1 MPRRPPGRASRL
13 AIAALIVTGLALS
26 AGSAGAGEA
35 PPGGKVYIEI
45 NPSDQRRLPI
55 AIVDFANAALPAGA
69 QASGQNEQ
77 GLGRLLAQVI
87 GADLDF
93 TGLFRVLDPAG
104 FIEDPKKAAFTVK
117 EIDFRDWTAAGAEAL
132 VKGRYRLEGN
142 TLRVEARLFDPLQ
155 GTQLLGR
162 EYSGDVSAARR
173 IAHRFA
179 SEVLEALSGERGIFD
194 TRIAFVS
201 SRTGTKELYVM
212 DYDGYNVRKLTT
224 TQSINLV
231 PAWSPDGKQIAFISF
246 MERNPDLF
254 FLNVDTGALL
264 RLKLPFPW
272 RGSFNGG
279 AWAPVGGLFAFG
291 VSREGNSDIYLMN
304 LDGSG
309 LRPLTNHFA
318 QDVAPS
324 FSPDGRQVVFV
335 SDRSGNPNLYISD
348 LKGENVRR
356 LTFEGKYNASPAWSP
371 RGDRIAFSCQ
381 DSSGR
386 FDICTIKPDGS
397 DLVRLTG
404 QGNNDAP
411 SWSPDG
417 RFIAFQSNRDGGY
430 RLYVMNANGT
440 GQRRIASPGGPTP
453 GEDTAPAWSPR
464 PPEQ

>member
-1 MPRRPPGRASRL
+1 MPRRTPGRALSL
-13 AIAALIVTGLALS
+13 VVAALVAVGAWLLAP
-26 AGSAGAGEA
+26 AAVPVRAGEA
-35 PPGGKVYIEI
+35 PGGKVYIEV
-45 NPSDQRRLPI
+45 NPFDQRKLPI
-55 AIVDFANAALPAGA
+55 AVTEFVNAALPAGT
-69 QASGQNEQ
+69 QGRNDQ
-77 GLGRLLAQVI
+77 GLGKLLAEVVS
-87 GADLDF
+87 ADLDF
-93 TGLFRVLDPAG
+93 TGLFRILDPAG
-104 FIEDPKKAAFTVK
+104 FIEDPKKGAFTIG

-132 VKGRYRLEGN
+132 IKGRYRLEGN
-142 TLRVEARLFDPLQ
+142 TLRVEARLFDPVQ

-162 EYSGDVSAARR
+162 EYSGEASAIRR
-173 IAHRFA
+173 IAHRLA
-179 SEVLEALSGERGIFD
+179 SEVLEVLSGERGVFD

-201 SRTGTKELYVM
+201 TRTGTKELYVM
-212 DYDGYNVRKLTT
+212 DYDGHDPRKLTT

-231 PAWSPDGKQIAFISF
+231 PAWSPDARQIAFVSF

-254 FLNVDTGALL
+254 FLNVETGSLL
-264 RLKLPFPW
+264 RLKLPFTW

-279 AWAPVGGLFAFG
+279 AWSAAGGLFAFG

-304 LDGSG
+304 LDGTG

-335 SDRSGNPNLYISD
+335 SDRSGNPNLYVTDIR
-348 LKGENVRR
+348 GENVRR

-371 RGDRIAFSCQ
+371 RGDRIAYACQ
-381 DSSGR
+381 DDRGR
-386 FDICTIKPDGS
+386 FDICTIAPDGTG
-397 DLVRLTG
+397 VTRLTG

-417 RFIAFQSNRDGGY
+417 RFIVFQSNRDGAY

-440 GQRRIASPGGPTP
+440 GQRRIVSPGGPTP

-464 PPEQ
+464 PPR